1 MVLLSI
7 PRPNA
12 TERFAPKHDHLSP
25 QVPQTCTP
33 LLTWNALDRARL
45 HRARI
50 HAEQGPEV
58 ERSPVSGR
66 VIQGMKTAALADDVL
81 GHWRNRAAAT
91 TQAEN
96 PD

>member
-1 MVLLSI
+1 
-7 PRPNA
+7 
-12 TERFAPKHDHLSP
+12 
-25 QVPQTCTP
+25 
-33 LLTWNALDRARL
+33 
-45 HRARI
+45 
-50 HAEQGPEV
+50 
-58 ERSPVSGR
+58 VSGR